1 MLIFPESE
9 KKIKTRISSY
19 KSSLNKEMKNHGY
32 INDGAGKRYLLFSL
46 YFALGDLKKFEEY
59 ISWYSKEF
67 PDDIGEPVQK
77 LCWALGLRRM
87 GKGTEAKYMLAEL
100 MLSNLYLIPRLLGY
114 EVEEYNIWHA
124 SNYEHLDYFEYIPEE
139 LIAFINEEDLVWV
152 NEEYQSFVFRRMR
165 KKYIEIYSQLKNV
178 KELELRKVL
187 IEESYK
193 IMEYLNESHS

>member
-9 KKIKTRISSY
+9 KQIKTRISSY

-32 INDGAGKRYLLFSL
+32 ISDGAGKRYLLFSL

-87 GKGTEAKYMLAEL
+87 GKETEAKYMLAEL
-100 MLSNLYLIPRLLGY
+100 MLSNLYLIPRLLGE
-114 EVEEYNIWHA
+114 EVEEYDIWHS

-178 KELELRKVL
+178 KELEPRKVL